1 MRQILDTIHQVAFRR
16 IINLHKS
23 RKDRGSQT
31 FNYNL
36 LLATQAES
44 EDGNYETWRDD
55 FMQKRLRLGIGLG
68 LLYFVSFLPLNLRDY
83 LLSTRHPS
91 EPLWLFT
98 NIARIISLLISLA
111 LMHSSVFHRR
121 LSLIFLYASWSITL
135 FQAISDTL
143 QGTVK
148 PSLFSWTMVFIS
160 QATLI
165 PVRWPFHLLAQ
176 LGTFAYYFG
185 VNSALG
191 FEVIP
196 KDMPPPNLFLNLFW
210 ICSICNLSVYLYE
223 RLARAEFQSRQK
235 LKAAQERSERLLLN
249 ILPVSIAERLKQ
261 GQSIIADSFTDVT
274 VLFADLVGFTELAEG
289 TSPTA
294 LVELLNLIFSKFDQL
309 AEQHRLEK
317 IKTIGDAYL
326 VVAGLPE
333 PRINHAVAV
342 AQMAL
347 DMQQALHQVNQQTGR
362 ALALRIGIHTGPV
375 VAGVIGLKKFA
386 YDLWGDTV
394 NTASRMESHGIPGK
408 IQVTLATY
416 DCLKEHYFFEER
428 EPIFV
433 KGKGEMT
440 TYLLQGKR
448 DDFGNSSHN

>member
-1 MRQILDTIHQVAFRR
+1 MRQILDTLYQAAFRR
-16 IINLHKS
+16 IINWQRS
-23 RKDRGSQT
+23 REDGTSKT
-31 FNYNL
+31 FNYNW

-44 EDGNYETWRDD
+44 EDSNYETWRDD
-55 FMQKRLRLGIGLG
+55 FMQKRLRLGIWMG
-68 LLYFVSFLPLNLRDY
+68 LLYFMSFLPLDLSIY
-83 LLSTRHPS
+83 FFSTRHPS
-91 EPLWLFT
+91 EPLRLFAD
-98 NIARIISLLISLA
+98 IARILSLLTSLA
-111 LMHSSVFHRR
+111 LMHSWVFRRR
-121 LSLIFLYASWSITL
+121 LGLIFLYASWSITL
-135 FQAISDTL
+135 FHSISDTL
-143 QGTVK
+143 QGTVN
-148 PSLFSWTMVFIS
+148 PNLFRWTMVFIS

-165 PVRWPFHLLAQ
+165 PVCWPLHLLAQ
-176 LGTFAYYFG
+176 LGALAYYFG

-191 FEVIP
+191 FEVFP
-196 KDMPPPNLFLNLFW
+196 KHMPLPDFFLHLFW
-210 ICSICNLSVYLYE
+210 ICGICNFSVYLYE

-261 GQSIIADSFTDVT
+261 EQSTIADSFTEVT

-309 AEQHRLEK
+309 AEQHGLEK

-333 PRINHAVAV
+333 PRTNHAVAV

-347 DMQQALHQVNQQTGR
+347 DMQQALHQVNEQTGR
-362 ALALRIGIHTGPV
+362 ALTIRIGIHTGPV

-408 IQVTLATY
+408 IQVTRATY
-416 DCLKEHYFFEER
+416 DCLKEHYLFEER
-428 EPIFV
+428 GPIFI
-433 KGKGEMT
+433 KGKGLMT
-440 TYLLQGKR
+440 TYLLQEKC
-448 DDFGNSSHN
+448 DAFG

>member
-1 MRQILDTIHQVAFRR
+1 ML
-16 IINLHKS
+16 
-23 RKDRGSQT
+23 
-31 FNYNL
+31 
-36 LLATQAES
+36 
-44 EDGNYETWRDD
+44 
-55 FMQKRLRLGIGLG
+55 KRLRLGIGLG
-68 LLYFVSFLPLNLRDY
+68 LLYFVSFLPLNLSAY

-98 NIARIISLLISLA
+98 NIARILSLLLGLT
-111 LMHSSVFHRR
+111 LMHTSLFRRR
-121 LSLIFLYASWSITL
+121 LGLIFLCASLSITL
-135 FQAISDTL
+135 FQGISDTL

-148 PSLFSWTMVFIS
+148 PSLFSWTLVFIS

-165 PVRWPFHLLAQ
+165 PVRWPLHLVAQ
-176 LGTFAYYFG
+176 LGAFAYYFG

-191 FEVIP
+191 LDVFP
-196 KDMPPPNLFLNLFW
+196 KDMAPPNLFLNLFW

-223 RLARAEFQSRQK
+223 RLAKTDFQSRQK

-261 GQSIIADSFTDVT
+261 EHSTIADSFTEVT
-274 VLFADLVGFTELAEG
+274 VLFADLVGFTQLAEE
-289 TSPTA
+289 TSPRA

-333 PRINHAVAV
+333 PRTNHAVAI

-362 ALALRIGIHTGPV
+362 ALAIRIGIHTGPV

-408 IQVTLATY
+408 IQVTGTTY
-416 DCLKEHYFFEER
+416 DCLKEHYFLEKR
-428 EPIFV
+428 GPIFI
-433 KGKGEMT
+433 KGKGQMT

-448 DDFGNSSHN
+448 DGFA